1 MQSEIT
7 EPSEGQVRIQ
17 VLACGVCHG
26 DAIVK
31 EGGSSVRSVDKVELW
46 IMWITEE

>member
-1 MQSEIT
+1 MRLMKAIQVSAPGGDFELAQREIP
-7 EPSEGQVRIQ
+7 EPKEGQVRIK

-31 EGGSSVRSVDKVELW
+31 EG
-46 IMWITEE
+46 